1 MIAKAVGLQPGVRPT
16 VVDATAGLGRD
27 AFVLAQL
34 GCQVTLIERNPL
46 IAALLEDGLQRAAAD
61 ADVAAIVSRMRLL
74 RGDAIALL
82 NTWPDEVPQV
92 VYLDPMFPH
101 RDKSALVKKEMRLF
115 RPVVGDDDDAPA
127 LLDAALALATH
138 RVVVKRARK
147 APAIAG
153 PKPTLVL
160 EGNSSRFDIY
170 PKKSLKSKA
179 GT

>member
-1 MIAKAVGLQPGVRPT
+1 MLLAGTIFILTIVLVIWQPKGLSIGWS
-16 VVDATAGLGRD
+16 ASLG
-27 AFVLAQL
+27 
-34 GCQVTLIERNPL
+34 
-46 IAALLEDGLQRAAAD
+46 
-61 ADVAAIVSRMRLL
+61 
-74 RGDAIALL
+74 
-82 NTWPDEVPQV
+82 
-92 VYLDPMFPH
+92 
-101 RDKSALVKKEMRLF
+101 
-115 RPVVGDDDDAPA
+115 
-127 LLDAALALATH
+127 AALALATH